1 MGLIQVL
8 GMLIERMDILD
19 LTGMLLSISLFR
31 LFYTSEEGRKDE

>member
-1 MGLIQVL
+1 MGLIQAL

-31 LFYTSEEGRKDE
+31 LIYRRK